1 MPETLGVSMAPS
13 YVPTGGTERVVMRT
27 RAFIRVV
34 ALGAVLGAGGPAWA
48 LDANG
53 GQVDPQAPI
62 GPGAIGAGAA
72 GLGGG
77 PVPPAS
83 IPNVAPVLPVPGASP
98 IGAFAAPSSV
108 PGAAR
113 SLATPTATPANPGV
127 AVGDPFHVGTRLYYS
142 GKKNEAAE
150 QLRKAAE
157 AGHPIAQWK
166 LGRMYSEGDGVPA
179 DKLKA
184 FEYFSQ
190 VAKEHGDEAPSSAKA
205 PFVASAFVSLGS
217 YYVSGIENT
226 AVKPNVA
233 KAREI
238 YTYAASFF
246 GDADAQYKLG
256 KLLIDAEGTDRD
268 PRAAVR
274 WLNSAAKKGHAGAMA
289 VLGQLLFTGDEAV
302 PKRTVQGLT
311 WLTIARARASGGGD
325 DEWIRDAQEQAF
337 SVASEQERRQAVQ
350 AAQSWIARG
359 GQ

>member
-1 MPETLGVSMAPS
+1 
-13 YVPTGGTERVVMRT
+13 MRT

-34 ALGAVLGAGGPAWA
+34 ALGALIGAGGPAWA

-62 GPGAIGAGAA
+62 GPAAIGAGATA
-72 GLGGG
+72 LGVG

-83 IPNVAPVLPVPGASP
+83 IPNVPSVTPVLPVPGAP
-98 IGAFAAPSSV
+98 AIGAYAAPSTQ
-108 PGAAR
+108 PGIGR

-127 AVGDPFHVGTRLYYS
+127 AVGDAFHVGTRLYYS

-150 QLRKAAE
+150 QLRRAAE

-226 AVKPNVA
+226 AIKPNVA

-246 GDADAQYKLG
+246 GDADAQYRLG
-256 KLLIDAEGTDRD
+256 RLLIDAEGSDRD

-274 WLNSAAKKGHAGAMA
+274 WLNSAAKKGHPGAMA
-289 VLGQLLFTGDEAV
+289 VLGQVLFTGDEAV
-302 PKRTVQGLT
+302 PKRSVQGLT
-311 WLTIARARASGGGD
+311 WLTIARSRANGAPE
-325 DEWIRDAQEQAF
+325 DEWIREAQEQAF